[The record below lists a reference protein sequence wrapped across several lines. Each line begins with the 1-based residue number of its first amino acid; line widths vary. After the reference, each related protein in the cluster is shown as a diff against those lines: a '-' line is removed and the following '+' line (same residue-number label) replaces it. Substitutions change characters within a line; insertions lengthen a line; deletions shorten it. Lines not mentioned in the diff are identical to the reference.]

1 MKVVVTGGNGF
12 LGWHLRVR
20 LHALTDHQ
28 VVSIGHAEWDRLDAE
43 LKDADALVHLAGV
56 NRGTD
61 EQVEQGNV
69 ALAQMVGRAV
79 RDSGQLSRVIFA
91 NSVHAGADTPYGR
104 GKAQAGILLADSA
117 TTRGAR
123 FVDAVLPNLFG
134 EHGRPAYNS
143 FVATF
148 VRALVDERL
157 PTIDDRPVEL
167 LHAQRASADLI
178 DALDPEHPEM
188 VRPRGEDTSVAQV
201 WELLR
206 GMHHLYRGGE
216 LPPLTTQHEVDL
228 FNTLRAAMFPQTYPM
243 RPTSHHDERG
253 SLVECVRSHG
263 GTGQSFVSTS
273 MPGVTRGDHFHLGK
287 IERFLV
293 VRGQALINLRRLFHP
308 EPISFAVSADA
319 PAMVDMP
326 TMWAHNIVNTG
337 PGELVTFFWTHTLHD
352 PIEPDTYAER
362 VRPQLGSP
370 G

>member
-1 MKVVVTGGNGF
+1 MKVVVTGGHGF

-20 LHALTDHQ
+20 LRALTDHQ
-28 VVSIGHAEWDRLDAE
+28 VVAIGRADLDRLDTE
-43 LKDADALVHLAGV
+43 LKDADALIHLAGV

-61 EQVEQGNV
+61 EEVEQGNV

-79 RDSGQLSRVIFA
+79 RDSGQLSCVVFA
-91 NSVHAGADTPYGR
+91 NSLHAGADTPYGR

-123 FVDAVLPNLFG
+123 FVDVVLPNLFG
-134 EHGRPAYNS
+134 EHGRPNYNS

-148 VRALVDERL
+148 VRAVVDERL

-167 LHAQRASADLI
+167 LHVQRASADLI
-178 DALDPEHPEM
+178 GALEPGPSEM
-188 VRPRGEDTSVAQV
+188 VRPRGEDTSVTQV

-216 LPPLTTQHEVDL
+216 LPALTTQLEVDL

-243 RPTSHHDERG
+243 RPTSHRDERG
-253 SLVECVRSHG
+253 DLVECVRSHG

-287 IERFLV
+287 VERFLV
-293 VRGQALINLRRLFHP
+293 VRGQAMINLRRLFHD
-308 EPISFAVSADA
+308 EVISFAVSADS
-319 PAMVDMP
+319 PAIVDMP

-337 PGELVTFFWTHTLHD
+337 VDELVTFFWTHTMHD
-352 PIEPDTYAER
+352 PLEPDTYAER
-362 VRPQLGSP
+362 VRPRVGSVR
-370 G
+370 